1 MPSSHRREA
10 EARMKKA
17 VEATAREFNT
27 IRTGRA
33 SPALLESV
41 TVEYYGAKTP
51 VSQLATITAPEPRL
65 LVLQP
70 WDKTL
75 VKEIQKAIAASHLG
89 LNPTTDGQTLRILI
103 PELTQERRLELTK
116 VVRKIAEDGRIAV
129 RNVRRDII
137 EEIRKAEKAKQ
148 LSEDESRR
156 EQQEIQK
163 ITDEYIAQIDELL
176 AAKEQELMNL

>member
-1 MPSSHRREA
+1 MLSTHRRDA
-10 EARMKKA
+10 ESRMKKA
-17 VEATAREFNT
+17 VDATLHEFNT
-27 IRTGRA
+27 VRTGRA

-75 VKEIQKAIAASHLG
+75 VKEIQKAIAASNLG
-89 LNPTTDGQTLRILI
+89 LNPSSDGQVLRIVI
-103 PELTQERRLELTK
+103 PELTQERRLELAK
-116 VVRKIAEDGRIAV
+116 VVRKAAEDGRIAV
-129 RNVRRDII
+129 RNVRRDVI
-137 EEIRKAEKAKQ
+137 EEVRKAEKAKQ
-148 LSEDESRR
+148 ISEDDSRR

-163 ITDEYIAQIDELL
+163 VTDEYIARIDELL
-176 AAKEQELMNL
+176 AEKEQELMTV

>member
-1 MPSSHRREA
+1 
-10 EARMKKA
+10 MKKA
-17 VEATAREFNT
+17 VDATLHEFNT
-27 IRTGRA
+27 VRTGRA

-75 VKEIQKAIAASHLG
+75 VKEIQKAIAASNLG
-89 LNPTTDGQTLRILI
+89 LNPSSDGQVLRIVI
-103 PELTQERRLELTK
+103 PELTQERRLELAK
-116 VVRKIAEDGRIAV
+116 VVRKAAEDGRIAV
-129 RNVRRDII
+129 RNVRRDVI
-137 EEIRKAEKAKQ
+137 EEVRKAEKAKQ
-148 LSEDESRR
+148 ISEDDSRR

-163 ITDEYIAQIDELL
+163 VTDEYIARIDELL
-176 AAKEQELMNL
+176 AEKEQELMTV

>member
-1 MPSSHRREA
+1 MLSSRRREA

-17 VEATAREFNT
+17 VEATLHEFNMV
-27 IRTGRA
+27 RTGRA
-33 SPALLESV
+33 SPALLESI
-41 TVEYYGAKTP
+41 TVEYYGVKTP
-51 VSQLATITAPEPRL
+51 ISQLATVTSPEPRL

-75 VKEIQKAIAASHLG
+75 LKEMQKAIASSSLG
-89 LNPTTDGQTLRILI
+89 LNPSSDGQVLRIVI

-116 VVRKIAEDGRIAV
+116 VVRKIAEEGRVAV
-129 RNVRRDII
+129 RNIRRDLI

-148 LSEDESRR
+148 ISEDDSRR

-163 ITDEYIAQIDELL
+163 VTDEYIARIDDLL
-176 AAKEQELMNL
+176 AEKEQELLNL